1 MSIFI
6 TGDIHGDLLRFHK
19 NNFPV
24 GQKLTKGDIVIIC
37 GDFGLIFGID
47 ETENEWKKLK
57 WLNEQPWTTI
67 FVDGN
72 HENFTRLHQYKIE
85 EKWGGKVHRIRD
97 SIYHL
102 MRGEVYQI
110 QGKSIFAFGG
120 AFSHD
125 REYRIKGYSWWEEEL
140 PTDVDCLNALE
151 NLKKVDHQVDI
162 VLTHDAPRFIAKA
175 IGFGDSCMDNGYPS
189 NAVNILDYL
198 ELLENKIQYQQWYC
212 GHYHIDEDFT
222 DSFHFLYHQ
231 ILDSETHQN
240 VARWEF

>member
-85 EKWGGKVHRIRD
+85 EKWGGKVHRLRD

-110 QGKSIFAFGG
+110 QGKTIFAFGG
-120 AFSHD
+120 AFSID
-125 REYRIKGYSWWEEEL
+125 RSSRIKGYSWWEEEL
-140 PTDVDCLNALE
+140 PTDVECASAIE
-151 NLKKVDHQVDI
+151 NLKKVKNKVDI
-162 VLTHDAPRFIAKA
+162 VITHDAPRSIAKTL
-175 IGFGDSCMDNGYPS
+175 GFGDSFMENGYPS
-189 NAVNILDYL
+189 NAVNILDFL
-198 ELLENKIQYQQWYC
+198 NLLKNKIQYQQWYC
-212 GHYHIDEDFT
+212 GHYHIDEDFS
-222 DSFHFLYHQ
+222 DAFHFLYHQ

>member
-1 MSIFI
+1 MSLYI
-6 TGDIHGDLLRFHK
+6 TGDIHGDVLRFHK
-19 NNFPV
+19 NNFPI
-24 GQKLTKGDIVIIC
+24 GQTLTKDDIVFIC
-37 GDFGLIFGID
+37 GDFGLIFSID

-57 WLNEQPWTTI
+57 WLNDQPWTTV

-72 HENFTRLHQYKIE
+72 HENFTRLHQYKVE

-140 PTDVDCLNALE
+140 PTDVECASAIE
-151 NLKKVDHQVDI
+151 NLKKVKNKVDI
-162 VLTHDAPRFIAKA
+162 VLTHDAPRSIARTL
-175 IGFGDSCMDNGYPS
+175 GFGDSFMENGYPS
-189 NAVNILDYL
+189 NAVNILDFL
-198 ELLENKIQYQQWYC
+198 DLLKNKIQYQQWYC
-212 GHYHIDEDFT
+212 GHYHIDEDFS
-222 DSFHFLYHQ
+222 DAFHFLYHQ
-231 ILDSETHQN
+231 ILDSETHQSA
-240 VARWEF
+240 ARWKM